1 MRIPCPAC
9 ILPRSL
15 LLNAKMSQTAHMS
28 NNMGFQSESFG
39 YSPNSQLPSVVI
51 DEKIVLKQKEKALKE
66 LQSRVQLALSQHNQM
81 YQLQRSHIVA
91 EHDRQLLLAK
101 SAIEDERASA
111 LMAIEQSYSQNVR
124 GIDHAAQTQKISIE
138 QQANLLELHAL
149 QQEMAMKHAE
159 RERQW
164 AAGYATGSSAMPMAA
179 PQFSQATFTA
189 PNQYQTTNTAGGSFT
204 PMGLSS
210 GRKEAN

>member
-1 MRIPCPAC
+1 
-9 ILPRSL
+9 
-15 LLNAKMSQTAHMS
+15 MSQTAPMS
-28 NNMGFQSESFG
+28 SNAGFQSESFG
-39 YSPNSQLPSVVI
+39 YTPSSQIQSVPI

-81 YQLQRSHIVA
+81 YQLQRSHIIA

-111 LMAIEQSYSQNVR
+111 LMALEQSYSQNVR
-124 GIDHAAQTQKISIE
+124 GIDHASQTQKISIE

-164 AAGYATGSSAMPMAA
+164 AAGYATGTSGMPMPA
-179 PQFSQATFTA
+179 PQFSQATFAA
-189 PNQYQTTNTAGGSFT
+189 PSQYATMGTSSGGNHT
-204 PMGLSS
+204 PVTMTS